1 MTRKMSS
8 KRKTSSLCSCFGTD
22 VSWTQHDPTWP
33 NMTQQDKPVSKIK
46 ELTFERAFS
55 NERTHGCVG
64 LILMPMHPQVLG
76 QIGQFWSH
84 TLDRTRDRMW
94 TAWSPISPRRR
105 RVWCRCRRPLTIRSL
120 VLAGAN
126 ATCSTCT
133 TSWGLDSTEIPRVT
147 RWSRCNKMQISV
159 AYTALLGHATT
170 PQVPKHVGLNSVVG
184 PEQARIEMSVD
195 TCWHTRWLTHSLVIL
210 CYFDMTMLCK
220 VPPGRPERPPSRKDR
235 ACGTWGF
242 DDHIYHHL
250 NTFLWDIYIII
261 YIYI

>member
-1 MTRKMSS
+1 MSH
-8 KRKTSSLCSCFGTD
+8 GPNM
-22 VSWTQHDPTWP
+22 TQHDPTWP

-84 TLDRTRDRMW
+84 TLDRTCDRMW

-195 TCWHTRWLTHSLVIL
+195 TCWHTRWLTHSLVDTLVGYFMLFWHDHVVQGSPWPSWTASEPKRPRVRNLGIWWPHLSSSKYIL
-210 CYFDMTMLCK
+210 VRY
-220 VPPGRPERPPSRKDR
+220 
-235 ACGTWGF
+235 
-242 DDHIYHHL
+242 
-250 NTFLWDIYIII
+250 IYIII
-261 YIYI
+261 YI